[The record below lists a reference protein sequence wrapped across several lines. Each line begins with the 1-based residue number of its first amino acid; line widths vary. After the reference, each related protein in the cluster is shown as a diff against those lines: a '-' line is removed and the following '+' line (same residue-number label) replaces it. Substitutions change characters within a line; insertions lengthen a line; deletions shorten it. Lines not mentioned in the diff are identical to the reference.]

1 MDGGFGCVCGS
12 GSGFRDGFLGG
23 FGLGYRLSFVVVFGV
38 LGLTA
43 LLADCG
49 VGLVVCWFGDLGLGG
64 LVICLCFCAFCGVG
78 IIWVWGNCGVVAYW
92 LRILVDVA
100 HWLCVLFV
108 AAMGFVGLALAAW
121 RVVWA
126 CGLRRVRWVFLVG

>member
-43 LLADCG
+43 
-49 VGLVVCWFGDLGLGG
+49 CWR
-64 LVICLCFCAFCGVG
+64 IA
-78 IIWVWGNCGVVAYW
+78 VWGW
-92 LRILVDVA
+92 LFA
-100 HWLCVLFV
+100 
-108 AAMGFVGLALAAW
+108 GLTI
-121 RVVWA
+121 
-126 CGLRRVRWVFLVG
+126 